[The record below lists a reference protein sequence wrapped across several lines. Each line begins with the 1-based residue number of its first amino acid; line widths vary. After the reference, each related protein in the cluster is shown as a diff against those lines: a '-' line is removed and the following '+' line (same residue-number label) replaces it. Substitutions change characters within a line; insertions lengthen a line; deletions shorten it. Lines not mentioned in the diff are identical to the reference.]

1 MVSPPPVRKG
11 AWTPAEDDLLRSCI
25 QRRGE
30 GQWHKVPSRAGL
42 NRCRKS
48 CRLRWLNYLKPD
60 IKRGEFTSDEID
72 LMIRLH
78 NLLGNRWTLIA
89 GRLPGR
95 TANDVK
101 NFWNTH
107 MRKKLK
113 PSSPHCEEDNEKGKT
128 VKIIKPRPHKLSKN
142 ISLFTAT
149 AKDKDH
155 RQNDNGSNNLG
166 NGKASVPVALPALDN
181 KHNKE
186 INNKSNSINPFA
198 GESALTFLEGD
209 SSSKENDWWCYF
221 SFDEEI
227 WNLSFNKEQE
237 LIFDGIEMDMGVMG
251 CQDL

>member
-1 MVSPPPVRKG
+1 MERPIPVGVVRKG
-11 AWTPAEDDLLRSCI
+11 AWTPAEDGLLRSCI
-25 QRRGE
+25 QRHGE
-30 GQWHKVPSRAGL
+30 GKWHTVPSRAGL

-60 IKRGEFTSDEID
+60 IKRGKFTLDEID
-72 LMIRLH
+72 LMIKLH

-113 PSSPHCEEDNEKGKT
+113 PSSPYREEDNEKGKT
-128 VKIIKPRPHKLSKN
+128 VKIIKPRPRKLSKN

-155 RQNDNGSNNLG
+155 RQNDNGYD
-166 NGKASVPVALPALDN
+166 KAPTPVAFPPFDN
-181 KHNKE
+181 KIENQ
-186 INNKSNSINPFA
+186 SNTTNPFA
-198 GESALTFLEGD
+198 GESASTFSEGE
-209 SSSKENDWWCYF
+209 SSSKENDWWSNF
-221 SFDEEI
+221 SFDEEN
-227 WNLSFNKEQE
+227 WNLFFNNEQE
-237 LIFDGIEMDMGVMG
+237 LIFDRIEMDMEVMG
-251 CQDL
+251 SQYF